1 MSVMDKLINAMKFND
16 DEDFDEDEEYEDEDY
31 YGDDKPAAAAEPV
44 RSSRA
49 AQTSASFDD
58 LTEDEEPVPAPRARK
73 RFGGAAASLSPH
85 LSTMREK
92 SQIHF
97 WPTAQ

>member
-58 LTEDEEPVPAPRARK
+58 LTEDEEPVPAPRTRCE
-73 RFGGAAASLSPH
+73 RSHRYTFGQQHSSPQ
-85 LSTMREK
+85 S
-92 SQIHF
+92 
-97 WPTAQ
+97 

>member
-44 RSSRA
+44 R
-49 AQTSASFDD
+49 D
-58 LTEDEEPVPAPRARK
+58 RK
-73 RFGGAAASLSPH
+73 SVV
-85 LSTMREK
+85 
-92 SQIHF
+92 
-97 WPTAQ
+97 